1 MKQHRLFPFLL
12 ILIIVC
18 SSCHVTR
25 HLKDGEYMLT
35 KNVVKTDLKDPQF
48 DDLYYYVRP
57 TPNKKFIDIIPFKTW
72 SYVAFQPKV
81 IYTADGDS
89 IVKDSKFRQKVRNK
103 GEAPVLLDSSAID
116 YSVNQLKLAMLQRG
130 YFNADVTTS
139 LKFKKEKQHKVKVFY
154 NVTANTAYYINKIS
168 YVIDIP
174 EYKKIILLDTI
185 NRGLKIGNLYNEK
198 ELLAERER
206 ITKLIRNNGYFYVS
220 NDIIHFVIDTLR
232 TYYLPHKKGK
242 TVDIEI
248 HVDFSKISDPEIR
261 DKYAYKFQFNDV
273 YIYSNYQSGFDYNRE
288 NSDRIKYRRGKKDS
302 TSYYIITEKNRIKKN
317 GQYKP
322 RKDFKYKILS
332 DNILTKK
339 GSSYTDDAVSRSY
352 KKLNDLNNFN
362 FINVDVSEVIS
373 MRDTLNKTGKLNTTY
388 RLTRSKL
395 HSLAAEIDL
404 RSDKGNVSLT
414 YSNKNLF
421 RSAEFFNINVYG
433 GADIQSRRN
442 EAGKLKLVSE
452 NIDAGGELSID
463 FKRLLLFRR
472 TQKIEAVSYGTAIKA
487 GIHFQQAPLYQRWL
501 FNAAITYR
509 WSPNY
514 KISHTLAPIDISV
527 INITNED
534 PSFYEVLSRY
544 SIAFQK
550 KYQDN
555 VLFSF
560 KYTLHSTPTMRDSRN
575 ELRIQLKLESSGM
588 FITGINALAN
598 KISGND
604 KEWSFFGLKYANFEL
619 AELDLRFKHKINK
632 NNAVAMRF
640 DLGVGVPMFNSG
652 TLPFERSFFLG
663 NANSMRAWEYRS
675 LGPGS
680 YYSEDRKERSGDI
693 KIEANLEYRGPIYKF
708 IKFGIFADAGNVWL
722 TKKNEE
728 MPNAEFNFTRFYKE
742 IALGVGAGIR
752 LDFNFFLIRFDVGMP
767 IYDPNELEG
776 ERWIGQI
783 KKMPTLKFAIG
794 HAF

>member
-1 MKQHRLFPFLL
+1 MKQYRLFPFLL
-12 ILIIVC
+12 ILVIVS

-25 HLKDGEYMLT
+25 NLKDGEYMLT

-57 TPNKKFIDIIPFKTW
+57 TPNKKFIDLIPFKTW

-81 IYTADGDS
+81 TYTADGDS
-89 IVKDSKFRQKVRNK
+89 IVKDSKVRQKIRNK
-103 GEAPVLLDSSAID
+103 GEAPVLLDSSSID
-116 YSVNQLKLAMLQRG
+116 YSVKQLKLAMLQRG
-130 YFNADVTTS
+130 YFNADVTPS
-139 LKFKKEKQHKVKVFY
+139 LKFKKEKQHKVKVTY
-154 NVTANTAYYINKIS
+154 NVTANTAYYINKIK
-168 YVIDIP
+168 YIIDIP
-174 EYKKIILLDTI
+174 EYKKIILLDTV
-185 NRGLKIGNLYNEK
+185 NRGLKVGSLYNQA

-206 ITKLIRNNGYFYVS
+206 ITKHIRNNGYFHVS
-220 NDIIHFVIDTLR
+220 NDIVHFVIDTLHS
-232 TYYLPHKKGK
+232 YVLPQKKGK

-248 HVDFSKISDPEIR
+248 HVDFSKITDPEIR
-261 DKYAYKFQFNDV
+261 EKFAYKYQFNDV
-273 YIYSNYQSGFDYNRE
+273 YIYSNYQSGFQYTRE
-288 NSDRIKYRRGKKDS
+288 NSDRIRYHRGKKDS
-302 TSYYIITEKNRIKKN
+302 TSYYIITEKNKIKKN
-317 GQYKP
+317 GKYKP

-339 GSSYTDDAVSRSY
+339 GVSYTDDAVSRSY

-362 FINVDVSEVIS
+362 FINIDVSEVIS
-373 MRDTLNKTGKLNTTY
+373 MRDTVNRTGVLNTTY

-442 EAGKLKLVSE
+442 EEGKLKLISE

-463 FKRLLLFRR
+463 FKRLLLFRK
-472 TQKIEAVSYGTAIKA
+472 TQKIEAVSYGTLIKA
-487 GIHFQQAPLYQRWL
+487 GVHFQQAPLYQRWL
-501 FNAAITYR
+501 LNAAITYR

-514 KISHTLAPIDISV
+514 KISHTLSPLDISI

-544 SIAFQK
+544 SLAFQK

-560 KYTLHSTPTMRDSRN
+560 KYTVHCTPTMRDARN
-575 ELRIQLKLESSGM
+575 ELRIQFKFESSGM

-598 KISGND
+598 KVSGQD

-619 AELDLRFKHKINK
+619 AELDLRFKHNFNK
-632 NNAVAMRF
+632 KNTIAMRF
-640 DLGVGVPMFNSG
+640 DLGVGVPMFKSP

-680 YYSEDRKERSGDI
+680 YYSENRKERSGDI
-693 KIEANLEYRGPIYKF
+693 KMEVNLEYRGPIYKF

-752 LDFNFFLIRFDVGMP
+752 LDFSFFLIRFDVGMP

-776 ERWIGQI
+776 NRWVGQA